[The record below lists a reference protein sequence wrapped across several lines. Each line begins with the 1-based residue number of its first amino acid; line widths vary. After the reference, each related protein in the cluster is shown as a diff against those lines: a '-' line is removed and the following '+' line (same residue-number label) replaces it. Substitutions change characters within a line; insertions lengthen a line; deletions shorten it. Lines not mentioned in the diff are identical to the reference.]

1 MFRRYPISGLG
12 FSELDSWNIWNV
24 EQVRKSTWGRIY
36 LLCVC
41 DSEGSGSEL
50 NNLTG
55 TESFLGD
62 GRTQGTLFQ
71 ESLTDN
77 IQTLYSDYYHFL
89 PEMAT
94 RRYLTDLTWKRTVLQ
109 INNSNCLLLLC
120 LFFPFFSH
128 IKNLRR

>member
-1 MFRRYPISGLG
+1 MIYYSLWNYYTVFRRYPISGLG
-12 FSELDSWNIWNV
+12 FSELDSRNTWNI

-62 GRTQGTLFQ
+62 GRTQGRLLQ

-77 IQTLYSDYYHFL
+77 IQTLHSVIIIIFFL
-89 PEMAT
+89 KWQPE
-94 RRYLTDLTWKRTVLQ
+94 D
-109 INNSNCLLLLC
+109 I
-120 LFFPFFSH
+120 
-128 IKNLRR
+128 